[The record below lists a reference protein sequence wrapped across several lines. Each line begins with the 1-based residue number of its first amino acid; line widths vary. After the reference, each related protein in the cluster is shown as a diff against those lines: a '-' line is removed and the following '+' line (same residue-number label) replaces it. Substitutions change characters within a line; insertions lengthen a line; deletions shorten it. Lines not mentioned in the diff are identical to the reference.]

1 MCIRHRVCFYL
12 LYPTVRKSPKYSRT
26 LHVTRVILVL
36 LEAPAAVRRLPRLF
50 AAARMTTTRADTL
63 GFFAADLY
71 LLAFFTQA
79 NIRF

>member
-26 LHVTRVILVL
+26 LHVTQAALVL
-36 LEAPAAVRRLPRLF
+36 LEAPATMRRLLRLF
-50 AAARMTTTRADTL
+50 AAAWMATTRADTL
-63 GFFAADLY
+63 GFFAANLY